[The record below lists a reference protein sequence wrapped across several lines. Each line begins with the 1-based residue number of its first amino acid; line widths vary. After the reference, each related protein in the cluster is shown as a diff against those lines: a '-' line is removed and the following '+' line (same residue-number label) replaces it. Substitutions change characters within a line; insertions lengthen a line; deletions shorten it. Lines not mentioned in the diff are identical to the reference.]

1 VEQNKM
7 EVIKMKSKYCD
18 SDHYCIVV
26 DGMPLDSILQSI
38 NSEGDYQGLIPTIL
52 DWIDEPREKSFVLSR
67 YKSPEQIVMLPILM
81 CPDDCDLWCTLVVVE
96 VVKESSLIK
105 WNRIGLDRSIGE
117 ELIIGYECIGTRVD
131 WLANFPSMTFKQE
144 EYYAQ
149 INKLLS

>member
-1 VEQNKM
+1 MEQNKM
-7 EVIKMKSKYCD
+7 EVIRMKSKYCD
-18 SDHYCIVV
+18 NEHYCIVV
-26 DGMPLDSILQSI
+26 DGTPLDSLLQSI
-38 NSEGDYQGLIPTIL
+38 NSEGNYEGLIPTIL
-52 DWIDEPREKSFVLSR
+52 DWIDEPREKSFVFSR

-81 CPDDCDLWCTLVVVE
+81 CPDLWCTLVVVE
-96 VVKESSLIK
+96 VVREGSLIK
-105 WNRIGLDRSIGE
+105 WNRIGLDRSIRE